1 MWMLYVFSCGSATF
15 WQTGYGR
22 PKAQVMYVKL
32 SNISYSFVNC
42 LPGNHRGFSRPEWF
56 ISLTPLSACAFGE
69 NNQGS
74 ALPQIAHGV

>member
-1 MWMLYVFSCGSATF
+1 MDAVCVFLWFRYFLADRI
-15 WQTGYGR
+15 WQ
-22 PKAQVMYVKL
+22 AQSTSHVCETVKHFPTHL
-32 SNISYSFVNC
+32 STV

-74 ALPQIAHGV
+74 ALLQIAHGV